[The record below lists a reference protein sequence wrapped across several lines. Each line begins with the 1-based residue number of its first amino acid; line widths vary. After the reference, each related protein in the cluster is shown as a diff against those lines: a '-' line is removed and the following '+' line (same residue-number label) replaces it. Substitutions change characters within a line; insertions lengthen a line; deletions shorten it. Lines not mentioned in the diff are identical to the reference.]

1 MGGVFRL
8 CKAVSLK
15 MCFSFGAQNH
25 LFVNIKDLAK
35 GVSLLVNLFARNFII
50 DCVESM
56 QWEEVEI
63 FSKGHST
70 IYN

>member
-1 MGGVFRL
+1 
-8 CKAVSLK
+8 

-25 LFVNIKDLAK
+25 LFVNINDLAK

-56 QWEEVEI
+56 Q
-63 FSKGHST
+63 
-70 IYN
+70 